1 MEMTLFLFSII
12 FIVAGVILIIRNK
25 FYNTSTKTM
34 LFAAE
39 IKLFILGLI
48 LVLMGFYILVNELL
62 KVI

>member
-1 MEMTLFLFSII
+1 MEITLFLFSIL

>member
-12 FIVAGVILIIRNK
+12 FIVIGVILIIRNK

-48 LVLMGFYILVNELL
+48 LVLMGFYILVNEFL